1 MLYAGL
7 VAAFLAFC
15 IVLGIVFT
23 VAVRERRA
31 WHNLSTGK
39 DVEGSRE
46 AEQRSDMRI
55 LIVIFGSII
64 LGALLAIVVGYLVF
78 FSGLEG

>member
-7 VAAFLAFC
+7 VAAFIAFC
-15 IVLGIVFT
+15 IVLAIVFT

-31 WHNLSTGK
+31 WHNLATGK

-46 AEQRSDMRI
+46 AQQKSDTRI
-55 LIVIFGSII
+55 LLVIFGSII
-64 LGALLAIVVGYLVF
+64 IGALLALIVGYLVF
-78 FSGLEG
+78 FSGLEA